1 MARFNMLHSTKR
13 WLINNINWNVRWFQ
27 LAFDKYPVALK
38 QRSSEEVS
46 AEVAEEED
54 DDEVEVDEVEEED
67 EMEEE
72 WPKEVSNATS
82 SCDSDLP

>member
-1 MARFNMLHSTKR
+1 M
-13 WLINNINWNVRWFQ
+13 
-27 LAFDKYPVALK
+27 
-38 QRSSEEVS
+38 S

-54 DDEVEVDEVEEED
+54 DDEVEVDEVDEVEEED